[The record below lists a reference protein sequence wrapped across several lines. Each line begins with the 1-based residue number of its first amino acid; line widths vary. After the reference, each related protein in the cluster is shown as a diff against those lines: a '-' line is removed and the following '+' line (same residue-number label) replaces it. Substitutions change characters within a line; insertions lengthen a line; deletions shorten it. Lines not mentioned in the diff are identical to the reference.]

1 MSDIM
6 NSNFTARFGE
16 LVDDLV
22 AHGTQR
28 VDIAKR
34 LGVSKQ
40 TVSAWTTGERTPKRP
55 AIIAIAQAF
64 DVNIAWLHGYNVPR
78 NRVAPAST
86 ADERMKEFDALFS
99 KLTADEQVLILQAMK
114 GIAAGK

>member
-1 MSDIM
+1 MSDMMI
-6 NSNFTARFGE
+6 SNFTTRFGE

-28 VDIAKR
+28 IDIAKR

-64 DVNIAWLHGYNVPR
+64 DVNIAWLHGYNVPK
-78 NRVAPAST
+78 NREAPAST
-86 ADERMKEFDALFS
+86 ADERVKEFAALFS
-99 KLTADEQVLILQAMK
+99 RLTEDQQVMILQAMK